1 MPGVKMAATCNV
13 AHRPLKSLKGILLT
27 EEHFIAIDIII
38 ILILSNMMKSAR
50 RKMLTQRNLHFYLEL
65 LRAPFVLKHLASA
78 PYETGYTKSSSSPV
92 N

>member
-13 AHRPLKSLKGILLT
+13 AHRPLKSLKHT
-27 EEHFIAIDIII
+27 EEHFIAIYIII

-65 LRAPFVLKHLASA
+65 LRGPFVLKHLASA

>member
-13 AHRPLKSLKGILLT
+13 AHRLLKSLKLT

>member
-1 MPGVKMAATCNV
+1 MPGVKMAATRNV
-13 AHRPLKSLKGILLT
+13 AHRPLKSLKLT

-38 ILILSNMMKSAR
+38 ILILSILNMMKSAR
-50 RKMLTQRNLHFYLEL
+50 RKMFTQRNLHFYLEL